1 VRQPFQSLQYA
12 RRGVSHPCASV
23 RECR

>member
-1 VRQPFQSLQYA
+1 VRQPFRSLQYA